1 MDGIQARRRDN
12 NQQTFL
18 ANKPSLLINKP
29 SLLIGLV
36 STRTCSR
43 FSFYSTWGMGGIYD
57 GMVYIWFIDL
67 SL

>member
-18 ANKPSLLINKP
+18 ANKPSLLI
-29 SLLIGLV
+29 GLV

-43 FSFYSTWGMGGIYD
+43 FPFYSTWGMGGIYD

-67 SL
+67 LL